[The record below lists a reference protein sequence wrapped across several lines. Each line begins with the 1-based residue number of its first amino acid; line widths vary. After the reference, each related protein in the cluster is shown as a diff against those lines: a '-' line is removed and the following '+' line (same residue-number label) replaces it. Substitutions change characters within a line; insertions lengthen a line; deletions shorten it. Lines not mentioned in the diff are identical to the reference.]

1 MLEKLDLKKRY
12 KELYS
17 AKAEP
22 CLVEVPELHRIAVD
36 GQGDPND
43 ESVFGAALEVLYA
56 AAYGLKFSLKKKRGL
71 DWGVM
76 PLEGDWWST
85 DLSTFSMDAKKDW
98 FWTLSIVQPAE
109 VAEAEVLEALDE
121 VRRKKPGNSFAAGL
135 RFEHKS
141 AHEAAHILHLGP
153 YEAEPPTIAR
163 LHAFIADQGLTMAGE
178 HREIYLGDPRKSAP
192 EKLKTIIRQPV
203 APK

>member
-22 CLVEVPELHRIAVD
+22 SLVQVPELRRIAVD

-43 ESVFGAALEVLYA
+43 ESVFGAALEALYA
-56 AAYGLKFSLKKKRGL
+56 AAYGLKFGLKKKRGL

-85 DLSTFSMDAKKDW
+85 DLSTFGMSSAASVSTTPHVSVNK
-98 FWTLSIVQPAE
+98 AN
-109 VAEAEVLEALDE
+109 VAQ
-121 VRRKKPGNSFAAGL
+121 
-135 RFEHKS
+135 
-141 AHEAAHILHLGP
+141 
-153 YEAEPPTIAR
+153 T
-163 LHAFIADQGLTMAGE
+163 
-178 HREIYLGDPRKSAP
+178 
-192 EKLKTIIRQPV
+192 IRQFIDCSMMNDV
-203 APK
+203 L